1 MGYQLIDTIEVG
13 SGGATH
19 LEFTSIP
26 QDGVDLQVVLS
37 GRSTDGSNY
46 FGLQFNSDTGSNYN
60 YIIFSGTGTAAL
72 SATITSGSFLRIYS
86 GDSDYT
92 ANTFGN
98 SSAYI
103 PNYTSNSAKS
113 YSTDAVNENNST
125 AGIQNLGA
133 GSWTGT
139 SAITSLKIYGAIAQY
154 STASLYKITAD

>member
-1 MGYQLIDTIEVG
+1 MGMQLIETIEVG
-13 SGGATH
+13 SGGTASI
-19 LEFTSIP
+19 EFTSIP

-37 GRSTDGSNY
+37 GRSTNGNNY
-46 FGLQFNSDTGSNYN
+46 FGLQFNNDTGSNYN
-60 YIIFSGTGTAAL
+60 YTLLSGTGTAAL
-72 SATITSGSFLRIYS
+72 SAAVTSGSFLRIYS

-103 PNYTSNSAKS
+103 SNYTSNSAKS
-113 YSTDAVNENNST
+113 YSTDGVNENNST

-139 SAITSLKIYGAIAQY
+139 SAITSLKIFGAIAQY

>member
-1 MGYQLIDTIEVG
+1 MAYKLIETIEVG
-13 SGGATH
+13 AGGAASI
-19 LEFTSIP
+19 EFTGIP

-37 GRSTDGSNY
+37 GRSTDGNNY
-46 FGLQFNSDTGSNYN
+46 FGLQFNDDTGSNYN
-60 YIIFSGTGTAAL
+60 YKLLSGTGTAAS
-72 SATITSGSFLRIYS
+72 SAAITSGSGLRIYS

-103 PNYTSNSAKS
+103 SNYTSNSAKS
-113 YSTDAVNENNST
+113 YSTDAVNENNSS